1 MTMPGQILATLFQ
14 PGGSLGRRIRQQVL
28 GLAPDPNPMRAGA
41 APALGQGGDIFAG
54 MPGRGLALPNESN
67 LPQKPYGLADVARA
81 NVYHAP
87 ADSNAGPARNKLRD
101 AITAL
106 AYGLAGAEPG
116 TDPGNNVLSGIARGY
131 AGVDAYRHGQEQ
143 EAAAKLS
150 QSGREEL
157 ARQKQASDTDEAAA
171 RSDYYRAQAEALL
184 RPREQA
190 AAYHPIDPRSP
201 EGIAADVQRA
211 LELRRRGL
219 DRRAGDAGESPG
231 QKRDVRNLGI
241 IQRQIDD
248 AQQDLASTETRT
260 PTPRVRGRDD
270 IMPADMAA
278 DSATGNAGIIAQDL
292 AENRAFLADS
302 LAREG
307 QRRPYLTRAAGL
319 RERADS
325 LGRIRDSIAARVLGT
340 DAPTTR
346 PSPAP
351 PSRDPAAHD
360 AFTAAVQGLQEK
372 RLQALQMG
380 HSPAEVERAY
390 NASVAQLGRQFGQ
403 VQR

>member
-241 IQRQIDD
+241 IQKQIDD
-248 AQQDLASTETRT
+248 TQQDVAQTEARAPKTM
-260 PTPRVRGRDD
+260 VRGVNDPL
-270 IMPADMAA
+270 PAPRGV
-278 DSATGNAGIIAQDL
+278 DSMNDQFVQD
-292 AENRAFLADS
+292 S
-302 LAREG
+302 TAREAE
-307 QRRPYLTRAAGL
+307 RRPYLQRAAAL
-319 RERADS
+319 RTRADS
-325 LGRIRDSIAARVLGT
+325 LGSIRDSIAAKVMGT
-340 DAPTTR
+340 GGPLART
-346 PSPAP
+346 AP
-351 PSRDPAAHD
+351 PPDQAPDPSLRAGFSSQLRLLQQKRD
-360 AFTAAVQGLQEK
+360 
-372 RLQALQMG
+372 QALASGYDQA
-380 HSPAEVERAY
+380 SVEAAY
-390 NASVAQLGRQFGQ
+390 NEDVARLALQYRQGQ
-403 VQR
+403 GQDRGLRPR

>member
-184 RPREQA
+184 RPRSRPPPT
-190 AAYHPIDPRSP
+190 YPIDPRSP

-219 DRRAGDAGESPG
+219 DRRAGEADA
-231 QKRDVRNLGI
+231 
-241 IQRQIDD
+241 
-248 AQQDLASTETRT
+248 T
-260 PTPRVRGRDD
+260 PK
-270 IMPADMAA
+270 
-278 DSATGNAGIIAQDL
+278 
-292 AENRAFLADS
+292 S
-302 LAREG
+302 L
-307 QRRPYLTRAAGL
+307 T
-319 RERADS
+319 
-325 LGRIRDSIAARVLGT
+325 
-340 DAPTTR
+340 
-346 PSPAP
+346 
-351 PSRDPAAHD
+351 DPAAQNYAQD
-360 AFTAAVQGLQEK
+360 VAYTLVSGSNGDLKQAFAKVEANPKYKQMMMQGTLTMEH
-372 RLQALQMG
+372 LQAAKNQFDQAQARSDITQMQAQDAKGKAATTQRILQGVMG
-380 HSPAEVERAY
+380 GAAPAESTGAPGGLTKRPDEDLTSY
-390 NASVAQLGRQFGQ
+390 
-403 VQR
+403 VQRLKDAGLTREQAAQQLQAQGIQ